1 MVCCFC
7 FLVFNLLRVYVSAKC
22 HLMSLW
28 FMQTADSTPTLHTEV
43 ITHSE
48 TNWKGHFPEEL
59 LRQRK
64 SSSTPLLTWKSQV
77 WNIPQGDRRYEQEFL
92 EMQMNISE
100 STTVKVLLLKV
111 QFSNQHH
118 QHHFG
123 DSKRYRI
130 SVPTPHQLDQNL
142 HFNKITRWFVLIS
155 HQARSCSKS
164 FKLGFNSAWTE
175 NFQM

>member
-7 FLVFNLLRVYVSAKC
+7 FLVFNLLRVYMSVKC

-28 FMQTADSTPTLHTEV
+28 FLQTADSPPVIQTEV

-64 SSSTPLLTWKSQV
+64 NRSTMLLTCKSQA
-77 WNIPQGDRRYEQEFL
+77 WNGPQWDTRYEQEFL
-92 EMQMNISE
+92 EMQMSISE
-100 STTVKVLLLKV
+100 SSTAKVLLLKV
-111 QFSNQHH
+111 QFSNQQH
-118 QHHFG
+118 QHHLG
-123 DSKRYRI
+123 ASKRYRI
-130 SVPTPHQLDQNL
+130 SVPTPDQLDQNL

-155 HQARSCSKS
+155 HASKVTCKQGHAQNPS
-164 FKLGFNSAWTE
+164 S
-175 NFQM
+175 